1 MYKYVGFGILTLVAI
16 LMIPAQDAESITN
29 PSMYGMAT
37 LSVHDSAGNTL
48 LTNIVHNEVEDLGTR
63 QMLGSVFDEDVNLQ
77 GAIEAD
83 SADAICLTDASD
95 FGLDDAITSTNFSTD
110 GGSGTANNGLDN
122 GGLAGL
128 SCKAASFVLTN
139 TNIVSGTI
147 NFAAGGTNVPDGTTI
162 TGFATCDMDVGADFC
177 DVSSVLVSAIVTSVT
192 LGTGETV
199 DITYSLTL
207 D

>member
-1 MYKYVGFGILTLVAI
+1 MYQYLGFGLLSLVAI
-16 LMIPAQDAESITN
+16 LMIPAQDSESTTN
-29 PSMYGMAT
+29 PSMYGIAI

-63 QMLGSVFDEDVNLQ
+63 QMLGSVFDEDVGLV
-77 GAIEAD
+77 GASEAT

-110 GGSGTANNGLDN
+110 GGSGSANNSLDDGLGD
-122 GGLAGL
+122 GV

-147 NFAAGGTNVPDGTTI
+147 NFAAGNTNVADGTTI
-162 TGFATCDMDVGADFC
+162 TGFATCDMDGTADLC
-177 DVSSVLVSAIVTSVT
+177 LTTSVLISAIVTSVT
-192 LGTGETV
+192 LNTGETV